1 MTDKELAEEYRWY
14 TAALEVA
21 IRENNEP
28 NIDRADLKI
37 ETITEEIIKRFLE
50 RAEKEDD

>member
-14 TAALEVA
+14 IAALEVA
-21 IRENNEP
+21 IRENDEL

-37 ETITEEIIKRFLE
+37 ETTTEEIVRRFLE
-50 RAEKEDD
+50 RAEEEDA